1 MLEVSR
7 RLLLAGVQE
16 EVEQSKE
23 VLESHG
29 ARRESLGFWSEG
41 PEMTPKL
48 LR

>member
-16 EVEQSKE
+16 EVVQSRE

-29 ARRESLGFWSEG
+29 ARRKSLDIWNGC
-41 PEMTPKL
+41 PEMMSKL